1 MLEIEPV
8 EGFLYWYDQRSWSS
22 VDDKI
27 TEWVEIK
34 ESKNQHVEGVNGY
47 KNWDGLVLEIVT
59 MSKYFWE
66 VDTRLSQKTVLDGWS
81 NIIKLKLKVVRE
93 I

>member
-1 MLEIEPV
+1 MLEIEPM

-47 KNWDGLVLEIVT
+47 SYNHQKLRWISVGDCDNEQIFLRSGYEAVPKNGT
-59 MSKYFWE
+59 
-66 VDTRLSQKTVLDGWS
+66 GWV
-81 NIIKLKLKVVRE
+81 I
-93 I
+93 